1 MRRLIS
7 SEIFLGRHGW
17 RRLSSQ
23 ASPRTWTLFVGGKSM
38 DITSADYSTAF
49 KDRSSGSGTI
59 AGLSYD
65 TNEAA
70 MKDAFEQHGEVIAVN
85 VICDRVSGRSRGFGF
100 VKFAEEDAAM
110 NALREMDGQEHSR
123 GICKRYSIHVGN
135 LREEPSRFILS

>member
-23 ASPRTWTLFVGGKSM
+23 ASPRTWTLFVG
-38 DITSADYSTAF
+38 
-49 KDRSSGSGTI
+49 
-59 AGLSYD
+59 GLSYD

-110 NALREMDGQEHSR
+110 NALREMDGQWLDGRNIRVESANATQFTSEISEKNHQDS
-123 GICKRYSIHVGN
+123 S
-135 LREEPSRFILS
+135 